1 MWSWQFLITVSTQHS
16 ATIFL
21 PPPLSYY
28 FLLSD
33 KKEDVAVPPAV
44 VMPTPSKRGRK
55 SKQGMGRLAGVGGVL
70 PPGSD
75 ALILAHLAAGGQV
88 KVSFFLSFFLCMQF
102 FCFVCSCCCQAS
114 FVDCKLSAQH
124 KVLMLLLSYIKI
136 YCHFILYSFIYATY
150 SSTTLLTHM
159 TCRMMRMIIP
169 TKMAQNP
176 TGNLKMSCQR
186 KVFLLCSHNKNT
198 FFVSHTCIDIFR
210 RGSRT
215 YNYYDT
221 TPIIVVCGNKKNIF
235 QTNHENVYTQK

>member
-1 MWSWQFLITVSTQHS
+1 MILTVFDYCLHTTFCCHLS
-16 ATIFL
+16 F

-88 KVSFFLSFFLCMQF
+88 KVSLFVYVQF
-102 FCFVCSCCCQAS
+102 FCFVCICCCQAS
-114 FVDCKLSAQH
+114 FVYCRLSAQY
-124 KVLMLLLSYIKI
+124 KVSMLLLSNIKM
-136 YCHFILYSFIYATY
+136 YCHFILYSLIYATY
-150 SSTTLLTHM
+150 SSTTLLTHT

-186 KVFLLCSHNKNT
+186 KVFLLCNL
-198 FFVSHTCIDIFR
+198 VSHTDIFR
-210 RGSRT
+210 RASRT
-215 YNYYDT
+215 YIIPSIG
-221 TPIIVVCGNKKNIF
+221 PITVVCGNTKYLSKKS
-235 QTNHENVYTQK
+235 